1 MISLSSTSVLNSLPL
16 PQTLVING
24 CLDGVQLAVK
34 NLLSRASCGTE
45 WQQLLIFRLFIALT
59 PTSVPA
65 PAVVTSEL
73 RPMGK
78 GKCVARC

>member
-1 MISLSSTSVLNSLPL
+1 M
-16 PQTLVING
+16 ING
-24 CLDGVQLAVK
+24 CLDGVQPAVK

-45 WQQLLIFRLFIALT
+45 RQQLLIFRLFIALT

-65 PAVVTSEL
+65 PAVGTSEL
-73 RPMGK
+73 RAMGK